1 MRTAT
6 EPYVGDVDPEG
17 RLARFWS
24 EPQGLLSVVGPAGVG
39 KSRAVAAFA
48 ADRACTFVDGTLP
61 DSLPEGPVVVDPADA
76 LEPDALA
83 GWVERSR
90 SRPVVLVRRTPIGD
104 AAEQLVFVAPLSP
117 SLGLELLRSRAE
129 RRHAPASHLSAEGLV
144 ELVRQLDGLPRAL
157 EAAADCLDVASADA
171 LVAQLEADP
180 MAHRLRAGWWATW
193 SALEPRLQR
202 SLRALTACR
211 RGFDLDAAAA
221 LWRLD
226 LAGALECVRAL
237 RQCGV
242 VLPVPGVG
250 ARFDV
255 PTSIAAIAEGEPA
268 ERVAAWQAHA
278 AYYGGLGDP
287 VDTRG
292 VPARWADGPPVE
304 ELGNLEAVCAPERR
318 CPTELALR
326 AAIAHST
333 SALSGADVATS
344 VSLLQDL
351 VEPALNLHDAGVWSL
366 RLHFRLGFLHV
377 TAGDARLAATHLG
390 HTLHLAVHDP
400 SPSRELVVLQT
411 LAWAHWRRG
420 APVEA
425 LDAACRHEALARR
438 VNDGFHEV
446 DALGFQAM
454 VHGEA
459 GRFDERA
466 QRLQAMATRATTPVE
481 RSVRD
486 VWRDVCARLDDPP
499 VAIGPDALGLKPR
512 LVTTASL
519 GRALSLLW
527 LGRTE
532 EVRSLSA
539 RLLSTIHEPRLAR
552 TRDALLAA
560 CGVVDDAPPFALE
573 AFRAVLFDLDVQN
586 CPEGACRYRMLRAG
600 ALWRAGRAAQ
610 ASQQL
615 AFALEE
621 AATCGLYVVR
631 DEFRLVQAV
640 CDAELGGADPDGV
653 RALAGAQ
660 PMQWYAALHAQ
671 ALAMVQG
678 LPPPAVSDKGL
689 RWSHQLLRRIQDGER
704 EDPSP
709 ESAVAELE
717 VGPECRWFAVGTLRA
732 DLRRKRIARRFLTAL
747 LARHEQVPGAALSHE
762 EAIDAGWPGE
772 KMLPESAA
780 ARLHTLAWQ
789 LRRMG
794 LSGLLRTSE
803 EGYAL
808 RADVQLRWADE
819 I

>member
-1 MRTAT
+1 MRTT
-6 EPYVGDVDPEG
+6 DPYVGDADPEG

-24 EPQGLLSVVGPAGVG
+24 APRGLLSVVGPAGVG

-48 ADRACTFVDGTLP
+48 EGRACTYADGGPPPAPLP
-61 DSLPEGPVVVDPADA
+61 DGPVVVDPADG
-76 LEPDALA
+76 LQPDAVA
-83 GWVERSR
+83 AWVERSQHQ
-90 SRPVVLVRRTPIGD
+90 PVVLVRRTPTGTPS
-104 AAEQLVFVAPLSP
+104 EQVVFVAPLSP
-117 SLGLELLRSRAE
+117 SHGLELLRVRAE
-129 RRHAPASHLSAEGLV
+129 RRHAPASHLSPEALV
-144 ELVRQLDGLPRAL
+144 ALVRLLDGLPRAL
-157 EAAADCLDVASADA
+157 EAAADWLDVASADA
-171 LVAQLEADP
+171 LVEQLEEDP
-180 MAHRLRAGWWATW
+180 MAHGLRAPWRSTW
-193 SALEPRLQR
+193 SALEPGLQR
-202 SLRALTACR
+202 SLQALIACR
-211 RGFDLDAAAA
+211 GGFDLPAAAA
-221 LWRLD
+221 LWGLD
-226 LAGALECVRAL
+226 LPEALERVRGL
-237 RQCGV
+237 RQRGV
-242 VLPVPGVG
+242 VLPVPDVR

-255 PTSIAAIAEGEPA
+255 PVSVAAVAEGTAA
-268 ERVAAWQAHA
+268 ERASAWKAHA

-287 VDTRG
+287 VDARG
-292 VPARWADGPPVE
+292 VPARWAAGPPVE

-318 CPTELALR
+318 APTELALR

-333 SALSGADVATS
+333 SALSGADVACS

-351 VEPALNLHDAGVWSL
+351 VEPAQALHDGAVWSL
-366 RLHFRLGFLHV
+366 RLRHRLGFLHV
-377 TAGDARLAATHLG
+377 TGGDAQLAATHLE
-390 HTLHLAVHDP
+390 HARQLAGHDP
-400 SPSRELVVLQT
+400 SPARDLVVLQT

-420 APVEA
+420 APEQALEA
-425 LDAACRHEALARR
+425 VRRSEVLARR
-438 VNDGFHEV
+438 SSDGFHEV

-454 VHGEA
+454 VHAES
-459 GRFDERA
+459 GRFDERD
-466 QRLQAMATRATTPVE
+466 RLLLAMSARATTPTE

-499 VAIGPDALGLKPR
+499 VAISPDSLGLKPR
-512 LVTTASL
+512 LVITTSL
-519 GRALSLLW
+519 GKALSLLW

-532 EVRSLSA
+532 EVRSLIE
-539 RLLSTIHEPRLAR
+539 RLLSGNLEPRLAR

-560 CGVVDDAPPFALE
+560 CDVVDGAPPFRLE

-610 ASQQL
+610 AAQQL

-621 AATCGLYVVR
+621 ATTCGLLVVR

-640 CDAELGGADPDGV
+640 CEAELGGGDPDGV
-653 RALAGAQ
+653 QALAGAQ
-660 PMQWYAALHAQ
+660 PMRWYAELHAQ

-678 LPPPAVSDKGL
+678 REPPEASGGA
-689 RWSHQLLRRIQDGER
+689 RWSQRLLRCIRDGVRHVPAPE
-704 EDPSP
+704 PSG
-709 ESAVAELE
+709 AELV
-717 VGPECRWFAVGTLRA
+717 VGPTCRWFAVGTLRA

-794 LSGLLRTSE
+794 LSGLLRTSAD
-803 EGYAL
+803 GYAL
-808 RADVQLRWADE
+808 RADVRLRWAEE